1 MVASRASLLV
11 TIMQEYKLNIL
22 NRESVGRGPAKR
34 LRKQGRIPAS
44 LYGQGKA
51 RSVSVNGDEF
61 RTLKAELSGKTAL
74 IELTDDSGVSAT
86 ALVQEIQRD
95 AIRDTI
101 KHVDFL
107 HIGQGQKFK
116 ANIPLHVVDGDICI
130 GVKQSAGVIDIKER
144 EVEIRCTPESL
155 PAFIEVSVASL
166 AAGESITVSD
176 VTAPSGVEFLG
187 AGSRVLISC
196 QGS

>member
-1 MVASRASLLV
+1 MVASRASSIV

-34 LRKQGRIPAS
+34 LRQQGRIPAS

-61 RTLKAELSGKTAL
+61 RALTGALSGKTAL
-74 IELTDDSGVSAT
+74 IELTDDAGVSAL

-107 HIGQGQKFK
+107 HIEQGQKFK
-116 ANIPLHVVDGDICI
+116 ASVPLHIVDEDDCI
-130 GVKQSAGVIDIKER
+130 GVKKSAGALDQKER
-144 EVEIRCTPESL
+144 EVVIRCTSESL
-155 PAFIEVSVASL
+155 PAFIELSVADL
-166 AAGESITVSD
+166 AAGDSITVSD
-176 VTAPSGVEFLG
+176 VTAPNGVEFLG
-187 AGSRVLISC
+187 AGARVLITC
-196 QGS
+196 KA

>member
-1 MVASRASLLV
+1 
-11 TIMQEYKLNIL
+11 MQEYKLNIL

-34 LRKQGRIPAS
+34 LRQQGRIPAS

-61 RTLKAELSGKTAL
+61 RALKGAMSGKTAL
-74 IELTDDSGVSAT
+74 IELTDDAGVSAL

-107 HIGQGQKFK
+107 HIEQGQKFK
-116 ANIPLHVVDGDICI
+116 ASVPLHIVDEDVCV
-130 GVKQSAGVIDIKER
+130 GVKQSAGALDQKER

-155 PAFIEVSVASL
+155 PAFIELSVADL
-166 AAGESITVSD
+166 AAGDSITVAD

-187 AGSRVLISC
+187 AGTRVLITC

>member
-1 MVASRASLLV
+1 
-11 TIMQEYKLNIL
+11 MQEYKLNIL

-34 LRKQGRIPAS
+34 LRQQGRIPAS

-61 RTLKAELSGKTAL
+61 RALKGALSGKTAL
-74 IELTDDSGVSAT
+74 IELTDDAGVSAL

-101 KHVDFL
+101 KHIDFL
-107 HIGQGQKFK
+107 HIEQGQ
-116 ANIPLHVVDGDICI
+116 NLRL
-130 GVKQSAGVIDIKER
+130 QSRFILWMKMIVSASEIAGVLDPKER

-155 PAFIEVSVASL
+155 PAFIELSVADL
-166 AAGESITVSD
+166 AAGDSITVSD
-176 VTAPSGVEFLG
+176 VTAPNGVEFLG
-187 AGSRVLISC
+187 AGARVLITC
-196 QGS
+196 QV